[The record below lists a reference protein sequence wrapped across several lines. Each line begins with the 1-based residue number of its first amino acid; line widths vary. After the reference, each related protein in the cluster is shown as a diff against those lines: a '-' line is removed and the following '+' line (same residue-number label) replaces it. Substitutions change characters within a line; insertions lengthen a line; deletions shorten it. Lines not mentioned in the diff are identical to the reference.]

1 MKKAGRS
8 IEDIRKYIQ
17 LALKGDD
24 TIELRLALFTHQRE
38 VLKKQREEL
47 KHTRNRIDYKCWF
60 YETAKEAGTI
70 NVPKNR
76 DEKEVPAKF
85 RKIQKELKNSKQK

>member
-1 MKKAGRS
+1 MS
-8 IEDIRKYIQ
+8 IEYILKYIQ
-17 LALKGDD
+17 LALKGYD

-47 KHTRNRIDYKCWF
+47 KHTRNRIEYKCWF

-70 NVPKNR
+70 NGPHNR
-76 DEKEVPAKF
+76 EEKEVPAKF
-85 RKIQKELKNSKQK
+85 RKIRKELKNSKQK